1 VIKNLG
7 RELTARVGQVRD
19 ERSLQPKGGAPRRFP
34 KGGAPRRLRKGYA
47 SRRLMTA
54 KVTAIS
60 TAASATKMPA
70 SMN

>member
-1 VIKNLG
+1 MRTRSFRDQEISAAK
-7 RELTARVGQVRD
+7 LTARAGQVRD
-19 ERSLQPKGGAPRRFP
+19 ERSLLPKGCASRRFP
-34 KGGAPRRLRKGYA
+34 KGYA